1 MNEEKNFKELGKWLW
16 IIFWMTIAVTIISLL
31 LDNGIAAKYI
41 PGNELID
48 KIIAGIF
55 LLTRS
60 IIIYRLFTM
69 QKKYQAAGILGILAV
84 IMFAVESIVFIDG
97 KYDAWSL
104 IVTIP
109 TFIIYAI
116 SEIMEMKAHSLVL
129 EEAHDKMSRRWNIL
143 KNLYIGSL
151 ISFVFGALII
161 ILLNLITGSLS
172 FNFDNT
178 TNVMVMLVIG
188 VILISVGIILILI
201 VSIMK
206 IVFIFLTAKFLR
218 KNYSIN
224 N

>member
-1 MNEEKNFKELGKWLW
+1 
-16 IIFWMTIAVTIISLL
+16 MTIAVTIISLL